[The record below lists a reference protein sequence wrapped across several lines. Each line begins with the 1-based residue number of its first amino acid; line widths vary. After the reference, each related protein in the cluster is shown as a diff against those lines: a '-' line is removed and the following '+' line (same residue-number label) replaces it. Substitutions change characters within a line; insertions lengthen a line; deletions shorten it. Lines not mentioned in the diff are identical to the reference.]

1 MRIMEEE
8 IQGRKIPGFEG
19 RYYITSEAAKLLS
32 ISTSYMRNCLTK
44 KWLDG
49 NGVERSPED
58 VLKGAQLEKPRKF
71 ISEGL
76 VDRLRTV
83 IWTPVG

>member
-1 MRIMEEE
+1 
-8 IQGRKIPGFEG
+8 
-19 RYYITSEAAKLLS
+19 
-32 ISTSYMRNCLTK
+32 MRNCLTK